1 VGVSTTQTASATIG
15 YPSNGYTG
23 PTEIKVY
30 WDSLYNSFAFGYDA
44 SQQHASRTAHRRHV

>member
-1 VGVSTTQTASATIG
+1 MASATIG